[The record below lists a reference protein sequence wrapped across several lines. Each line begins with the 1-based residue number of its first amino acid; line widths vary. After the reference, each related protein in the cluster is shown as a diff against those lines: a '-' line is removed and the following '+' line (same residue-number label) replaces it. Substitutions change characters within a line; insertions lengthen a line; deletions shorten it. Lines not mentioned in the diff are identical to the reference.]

1 MNGIDKIKQRIA
13 QDLQQQ
19 SDAIRQKAE
28 EEARDI
34 LARYAQ
40 IGRASCRERV

>member
-19 SDAIRQKAE
+19 SAAKYSRTPSTTTVSS
-28 EEARDI
+28 R
-34 LARYAQ
+34 
-40 IGRASCRERV
+40 S